1 MKTKLIILI
10 GLLLLTACSREDK
23 AVVELLDRAD
33 SLLRVNPDSALKLL
47 SPLSHSPSLSSPP
60 LGEVGR
66 GFGMELRMRYWLLKA
81 DALNKTDAPL
91 PSDTLMK
98 EVVEY
103 YDRHGNANERMR
115 AHYLLGRVYHD
126 MGEAPQA
133 LECYQQAAEQADT
146 TSADCD
152 LYNLY
157 AVYGQMA
164 DLYHKQYLPEYESQ
178 AFRQC
183 EQIAWKDRDTLSA
196 LKAIELQISP
206 SYLQGDTDK
215 VLQLTHEVSNLYLQY
230 GYKEYA
236 AATYPVAIYIHIV
249 RGEIHEA
256 KRLMDI
262 FETESGLFDKNGNII
277 SGREHYY
284 YSRGMYHMKQNQ
296 LDKAEDYFRR
306 LSLSGDEDG
315 ARGIL
320 MISRLRANNDSVVKY
335 SFLYEEAL
343 DSLHKKT
350 KIEAIANTKALYSY
364 ERNRRLAQ
372 EKEEKLRNN
381 RIIFISSIIGL
392 LLLITFVIFTF
403 RAKNARRTRTI
414 ISLREQLNQIEE
426 ERDFASEQLRIN
438 MKQQELFLTRLKK
451 DHDANIMLLRESLLK
466 EYKEQEVIL
475 RKETERLSDRV
486 NELHH
491 QLDEYKIKDI
501 REALEQDST
510 VKYFRGL
517 VKPRNNLKDPSPS
530 DWVKLRKAYMQI
542 NPLDRGLYGELTKQE
557 QKVFLLFG
565 FDFIEK
571 EVAGILKVS
580 KQRVSYM
587 KKEIQ
592 KKKSESQ
599 TN

>member
-1 MKTKLIILI
+1 MNFRLIILV
-10 GLLLLTACSREDK
+10 GLLLLTACNREDK
-23 AVVELLDRAD
+23 GVVELLDRAD

-66 GFGMELRMRYWLLKA
+66 GLEMKSRMRYQLLLA
-81 DALNKTDAPL
+81 DALNKTDRPM
-91 PSDTLMK
+91 PSDTVMQ
-98 EVVEY
+98 EVVDY
-103 YDRHGNANERMR
+103 YDRHGDANERMR

-126 MGEAPQA
+126 MGEAPMA
-133 LECYQQAAEQADT
+133 LECYQQATEQADT

-164 DLYHKQYLPEYESQ
+164 NLYHKQYLPEYESQ

-206 SYLQGDTDK
+206 SYLLGDTDK

-230 GYKEYA
+230 GYKEHA
-236 AATYPVAIYIHIV
+236 AATYPVAIYIHII

-284 YSRGMYHMKQNQ
+284 YSRGLYHIKQNE
-296 LDKAEDYFRR
+296 LDKAEDYFRK
-306 LSLSGDEDG
+306 LYLSGDEDG
-315 ARGIL
+315 SRGIL

-364 ERNRRLAQ
+364 ERNKRVAL

-381 RIIFISSIIGL
+381 RIIFISFITGL
-392 LLLITFVIFTF
+392 LILITFIIFTY

-426 ERDFASEQLRIN
+426 ERDFASEQLRMN
-438 MKQQELFLTRLKK
+438 MKQQELFLTQLKK

-466 EYKEQEVIL
+466 EYKEQEVVL
-475 RKETERLSDRV
+475 RKETKRLSDRV

-510 VKYFRGL
+510 VKYFREL

-542 NPLDRGLYGELTKQE
+542 NPLDRKLYGELTKQE
-557 QKVFLLFG
+557 QKVFLLLG

-592 KKKSESQ
+592 KKKSQ
-599 TN
+599 PN

>member
-1 MKTKLIILI
+1 MNFRLIILV

-60 LGEVGR
+60 LREVGR
-66 GFGMELRMRYWLLKA
+66 GLGMKSRMRYQLLLA
-81 DALNKTDAPL
+81 DALNKTYRPM
-91 PSDTLMK
+91 PSDTVMK
-98 EVVEY
+98 EVVDY

-115 AHYLLGRVYHD
+115 AHYLLGCVYRD
-126 MGEAPQA
+126 MGEAPMA
-133 LECYQQAAEQADT
+133 LECYQQATEQADT

-164 DLYHKQYLPEYESQ
+164 NLYHKQYLPEYESQ

-206 SYLQGDTDK
+206 SYLLGDTDK

-230 GYKEYA
+230 GYKEHA
-236 AATYPVAIYIHIV
+236 AATYPVAIYIHII

-284 YSRGMYHMKQNQ
+284 YSRGLYHIKQNE
-296 LDKAEDYFRR
+296 LDKAEDYFRK
-306 LSLSGDEDG
+306 LYLSGDEDG
-315 ARGIL
+315 SRGIL

-364 ERNRRLAQ
+364 ERNKRVAL
-372 EKEEKLRNN
+372 ENEEKLRNN
-381 RIIFISSIIGL
+381 RIIFISSITGL
-392 LLLITFVIFTF
+392 LILITFIIFTY

-426 ERDFASEQLRIN
+426 ERDFASEQLRMN
-438 MKQQELFLTRLKK
+438 MKQQELFLTQLKK

-466 EYKEQEVIL
+466 EYKEQEVVL
-475 RKETERLSDRV
+475 RKETKRLSDRV

-510 VKYFRGL
+510 VKYFREL

-542 NPLDRGLYGELTKQE
+542 NPLDRKLYGELTKQE
-557 QKVFLLFG
+557 QKVFLLLG

-592 KKKSESQ
+592 KKKSQ
-599 TN
+599 PN